1 MAIDFLDGNEEIRAQ
16 SLFFLFF
23 PTSKAKKKKKKK
35 GAFPSPRSRGVN
47 DLFPILWEQTRSEG
61 SSGPIDRKLYVRHKQ
76 SLGSWCFIFRADV
89 QVVISSISRT
99 NGWKGTLGRN
109 SVLCF
114 LPNEGDY
121 FSLSYLLMNVIS
133 KRKRNEL
140 SELLL
145 GLENWRKVLLFFPF
159 LLFFP
164 SSFLSLA
171 GYGFSLFSYK
181 NVPTGL
187 VLRLTVLI

>member
-23 PTSKAKKKKKKK
+23 PIIRAKQKKKKKK

-145 GLENWRKVLLFFPF
+145 GLENWRKVLLFFSLPS
-159 LLFFP
+159 FF
-164 SSFLSLA
+164 SFLFSFFGWVWL
-171 GYGFSLFSYK
+171 FSL
-181 NVPTGL
+181 L
-187 VLRLTVLI
+187 L

>member
-1 MAIDFLDGNEEIRAQ
+1 MAERGHWGEI
-16 SLFFLFF
+16 LFFASF
-23 PTSKAKKKKKKK
+23 PTKE
-35 GAFPSPRSRGVN
+35 
-47 DLFPILWEQTRSEG
+47 IT
-61 SSGPIDRKLYVRHKQ
+61 
-76 SLGSWCFIFRADV
+76 
-89 QVVISSISRT
+89 
-99 NGWKGTLGRN
+99 
-109 SVLCF
+109 F
-114 LPNEGDY
+114 L
-121 FSLSYLLMNVIS
+121 YLLMNVIS

-159 LLFFP
+159 LLFFL